1 MTGDVMA
8 DVLLRVKC
16 RGHADIRA
24 THGKTLEFAVDPEI
38 TARATCVVG
47 VAAEVVELGAPGIAG
62 PVRITIGVG
71 DRSATVRA
79 VANSMW
85 RPGTTAVVRRSS
97 ERLANTLA
105 TDADLAASAL
115 PRELLDGLRDPE
127 SEVDITVERDL
138 DAAGG
143 LVLFH
148 AQEGGGSRLAAEIA
162 SADRVLVE
170 DQQARALVAAAKDR
184 IVADARKADRGAL
197 RAALERGERV
207 LVVSA
212 VSARSDVVAELLA
225 ATGDV
230 PFEVLGLPAQLAVAA
245 IAPSGAPAVL
255 VDDTSRRGIV
265 KAVRRQ
271 ANAAVVFRCAADQLP
286 GIVEEAGER
295 RVALLPVG
303 TSERPRL
310 GTTSELP
317 PGGSAEIFCCLA
329 PVAGAGEDTDVDAP
343 GLIRALLDQ
352 GVSQKTISRALIDSA
367 GWSRRQAYDL
377 VLSLTDDGE

>member
-1 MTGDVMA
+1 MA
-8 DVLLRVKC
+8 DVLLRMKC
-16 RGHADIRA
+16 RGHGDIRA

-47 VAAEVVELGAPGIAG
+47 VAAEVVEPGAPGIAG

-105 TDADLAASAL
+105 TDADLAASTL
-115 PRELLDGLRDPE
+115 PRDLLDGLRDPE
-127 SEVDITVERDL
+127 SEVDITVERDTE
-138 DAAGG
+138 AAGG

-148 AQEGGGSRLAAEIA
+148 ARESGSSRLAAEVA
-162 SADRVLVE
+162 SADHVLVE
-170 DQQARALVAAAKDR
+170 DQPARALVAAVKDADLL
-184 IVADARKADRGAL
+184 VADARKADRGKL
-197 RAALERGERV
+197 RAALESGERV

-212 VSARSDVVAELLA
+212 VSTRSDLVAELA
-225 ATGDV
+225 ATEDA

-245 IAPSGAPAVL
+245 ICPSGAPVLL
-255 VDDTSRRGIV
+255 VDDTNRRAIV
-265 KAVRRQ
+265 KAVRRHT
-271 ANAAVVFRCAADQLP
+271 NAAVVFRCAADQLP

-295 RVALLPVG
+295 RVALLPAG
-303 TSERPRL
+303 TSERPWL

-317 PGGSAEIFCCLA
+317 SGGSTEIFCCLA
-329 PVAGAGEDTDVDAP
+329 PVAAAGEDTDVDAP
-343 GLIRALLDQ
+343 GLIRALLAQ

-377 VLSLTDDGE
+377 VLSLTDDSE

>member
-1 MTGDVMA
+1 M
-8 DVLLRVKC
+8 VLLRMKC
-16 RGHADIRA
+16 RGHDDIRA

-47 VAAEVVELGAPGIAG
+47 VAAEVVERGAPGIAG
-62 PVRITIGVG
+62 PVRITIAVG
-71 DRSATVRA
+71 GRSATVRA
-79 VANSMW
+79 VANSRW
-85 RPGTTAVVRRSS
+85 RPGSTAVVRRSS

-105 TDADLAASAL
+105 TDADLAASTL

-127 SEVDITVERDL
+127 SEVDITVERDP

-148 AQEGGGSRLAAEIA
+148 AREADSPRLAAEIA
-162 SADRVLVE
+162 SADQVLVE
-170 DQQARALVAAAKDR
+170 DQQARALVAAVKDADR
-184 IVADARKADRGAL
+184 PVVDARKADRGKL
-197 RAALERGERV
+197 RAALQRGERV

-212 VSARSDVVAELLA
+212 VGARSDVVAELLA
-225 ATGDV
+225 VDV

-245 IAPSGAPAVL
+245 ISPSGAPVVL
-255 VDDTSRRGIV
+255 VEDGSRRGIV
-265 KAVRRQ
+265 KAVRRH
-271 ANAAVVFRCAADQLP
+271 ANAAVVIRCAADQLP

-295 RVALLPVG
+295 RLAVLPAG
-303 TSERPRL
+303 SAERPRL

-317 PGGSAEIFCCLA
+317 AGLGGSTEIFCCLA
-329 PVAGAGEDTDVDAP
+329 PAAVGEDTDVDAP

-377 VLSLTDDGE
+377 VLSLSDDGED